1 MNENLLLSRAF
12 DDDLSPEEQAEFEAQ
27 LSQSPELQAEW
38 AEMSQCRDLYRDYI
52 EEEVKNADFS
62 QFYDKIAAQLPPVRK
77 KESRLVA
84 LVKSYWSHHWM
95 PMLFSSA
102 ATAAVGLM
110 IFHTAQ
116 VTPTPNAAAPM
127 EIASAHSPRAEAE
140 FREESPK
147 FAPAFEM
154 AKMEEPEY
162 EAEPAFAAAA
172 SAPAFEAERQVAM
185 RAPKMAR
192 KAASAKR
199 AAPMKSE
206 KAAAVDA
213 DAASYGALAAA
224 IPSQPVEN
232 DVFVDAVQNSG
243 PSVVLISQPLENSP
257 TIVWLLED
265 EDEAEDDSDA
275 DADGKEPI

>member
-62 QFYDKIAAQLPPVRK
+62 QFYDKIAAQLPQVRK

-84 LVKSYWSHHWM
+84 LVKSYWSHHWL

-116 VTPTPNAAAPM
+116 VTPTPNAAASM
-127 EIASAHSPRAEAE
+127 EIASAHSPRNEAE
-140 FREESPK
+140 FSKESPK
-147 FAPAFEM
+147 LAPAFEM

-162 EAEPAFAAAA
+162 EAEPMFAAA
-172 SAPAFEAERQVAM
+172 SEAPAFEAERQLAM
-185 RAPKMAR
+185 MESPKMAR

-199 AAPMKSE
+199 AAPMKAE
-206 KAAAVDA
+206 PKAAAA
-213 DAASYGALAAA
+213 EAAYGALAAA
-224 IPSQPVEN
+224 MPSQPVEN

-243 PSVVLISQPLENSP
+243 PNVVLISQPLENSP